1 LDVWISCSIMQAYR
15 HLRFLSNPL
24 FTMSTHKLVAII
36 TGASAG
42 IGRQTAIALSNAG
55 WNVVLTARRLS
66 ALLETAELLRDPSAC
81 LTVAGD
87 VSDEE
92 FVKELFSSAIAEFG
106 RLDLLFNNAGISSP
120 AVPIEELSL
129 DVFQRV
135 ININLV
141 GSFLCTR
148 EAVRIFKS
156 QSPPGGRIINNGS
169 ISAHVP
175 RPHSS
180 PYTCSKHA
188 MTGLTKS
195 TALDGRAYN
204 ITCTQIDIGNAHTD
218 LAARFTQ
225 GALQPDGRVIP
236 EPTFDVQHVADTI
249 VHIAGL
255 PNDVTVLELNIMAAR
270 MPYLGRG

>member
-1 LDVWISCSIMQAYR
+1 
-15 HLRFLSNPL
+15 
-24 FTMSTHKLVAII
+24 MSTVQKKTAII

-42 IGRQTAIALSNAG
+42 IGRQSAIALSNAG

-66 ALLETAELLRDPSAC
+66 ALEETSQLLRDPSAC
-81 LTVAGD
+81 LKVAGNIA
-87 VSDEE
+87 DEA
-92 FVKELFSSAIAEFG
+92 FVKDLFSSAIAKFG

-120 AVPIEELSL
+120 AVPIENLSL
-129 DVFQRV
+129 DIFQNV
-135 ININLV
+135 INVNLI

-148 EAVRIFKS
+148 EVVKIFKS

-188 MTGLTKS
+188 VTGLTKS
-195 TALDGRAYN
+195 TALDGRAHD

-218 LAARFTQ
+218 LGIKLTH
-225 GALQPDGRVIP
+225 GALQPDGRVVP
-236 EPTFDVQHVADTI
+236 EPTFDVQHVADAI

-255 PNDVTVLELNIMAAR
+255 PNDVTVLEYNIMASR
-270 MPYLGRG
+270 MPFLGRG